1 MKRFL
6 LAAMLLAAFPIFS
19 EAQLKLPALS
29 PNSKLVQ
36 DFSTSSIEI
45 TYSRPSVRGRKIF
58 GDLVQYGNVW
68 RTGANAATRI
78 KFGEDVDFNGNKIKA
93 GEYALYTIPNKDSWE
108 IILNTGVGNWGA
120 DGYSKETDVLRF
132 TTKTVPMEGVC
143 QTFTINIA
151 NITYATCTLE
161 MMWEKVKI
169 QIPIKSRNDEAIDKN
184 IDKAINHP
192 SIPYFQVANYY
203 NENNIKLEVALNYV
217 ERALEEDPKAFYIWF
232 LKAKLEKKLGHNDK
246 AVEAATK
253 SIETAKGSSFEAE
266 YIHNNTKIIDDIKKG
281 PALSTKKHT
290 Y

>member
-6 LAAMLLAAFPIFS
+6 LAALLLTAFPIFS

-45 TYSRPSVRGRKIF
+45 TYSRPSIRGRKIF

-68 RTGANAATRI
+68 RTGANSATKI
-78 KFGEDVDFNGNKIKA
+78 KFGEDVNFNGNKVKA

-120 DGYSKETDVLRF
+120 DGYNKETDVLRF
-132 TTKTVPMEGVC
+132 SVKPVPMEGVC
-143 QTFTINIA
+143 QTFSIG
-151 NITYATCTLE
+151 ITDISYSTCKLE

-169 QIPIKSRNDEAIDKN
+169 QIPIVALNDEAITKN

-203 NENNIKLEVALNYV
+203 NENNIKLEVALSYV
-217 ERALEEDPKAFYIWF
+217 ERALEDEPKAFYMWA
-232 LKAKLEKKLGHNDK
+232 LKAKIEKKLGHNDK
-246 AVEAATK
+246 AIEAANK

-266 YIHNNTKIIDDIKKG
+266 YIHNNNKLINDIKKSET
-281 PALSTKKHT
+281 LSTKKHT

>member
-6 LAAMLLAAFPIFS
+6 LAAFLLAAS
-19 EAQLKLPALS
+19 TNYADAQLKLPALS
-29 PNSKLVQ
+29 PNCKIVQ

-68 RTGANAATRI
+68 RTGANSATKI

-93 GEYALYTIPNKDSWE
+93 GEYALYTIPGKDSWE

-132 TTKTVPMEGVC
+132 NIKPVPMEGVC
-143 QTFTINIA
+143 QTFTIGISDVS
-151 NITYATCTLE
+151 YSSCKLE

-169 QIPIKSRNDEAIDKN
+169 QIPVVARNDDAITKN

-203 NENNIKLEVALNYV
+203 NENNMKLELALSYV
-217 ERALEEDPKAFYIWF
+217 ERALDEDPKAFYMWA
-232 LKAKLEKKLGHNDK
+232 LKAKLEKKLGHNEK
-246 AVEAATK
+246 AVEAANK
-253 SIETAKGSSFEAE
+253 SMETAKGSSFEAE
-266 YIHNNTKIIDDIKKG
+266 FIHNNTKLINDIKKG
-281 PALSTKKHT
+281 ENFSTKKKT